1 MKLSTLEELED
12 GSANVELD
20 LDPAE
25 KEMIMEIGIN
35 VVIACGI
42 TGMKLHDAYKLII
55 DHGQENEVV
64 E

>member
-1 MKLSTLEELED
+1 MKLSTFEELED

-20 LDPAE
+20 IDPGE

-42 TGMKLHDAYKLII
+42 SNMKLHDAYKMII
-55 DHGQENEVV
+55 DHGKENEVV

>member
-20 LDPAE
+20 IDPGE
-25 KEMIMEIGIN
+25 REMIMEIGIN

-42 TGMKLHDAYKLII
+42 SNMKLHDAYKMII
-55 DHGQENEVV
+55 DHGKENEVV